1 MSQEWRKPMI
11 LLVTGSSR
19 APECAAAIEKKTH
32 EKTIVARSP
41 AKAIECLQL
50 HECDALVMDES
61 FLQTNSGAVNL
72 VLAHGGSALPIY
84 INLALHGA
92 ERVATEIVC
101 GLQRLLRERTAAMHA
116 AVNELR
122 SELRGEVTAI
132 LLNTELAMR
141 EKSLVQSTA
150 EKLGVVHE
158 IAERMRHKLDRQPPV
173 ATGAAMK
180 PRLVSKQAAM
190 PVMH

>member
-1 MSQEWRKPMI
+1 
-11 LLVTGSSR
+11 
-19 APECAAAIEKKTH
+19 
-32 EKTIVARSP
+32 
-41 AKAIECLQL
+41 
-50 HECDALVMDES
+50 MDES
-61 FLQTNSGAVNL
+61 FLQTNSGAENL

-84 INLALHGA
+84 VNLALHGA
-92 ERVATEIVC
+92 DRVATEIVC

-190 PVMH
+190 PVTH

>member
-1 MSQEWRKPMI
+1 MI

-19 APECAAAIEKKTH
+19 SHECAAAIEKKTH
-32 EKTIVARSP
+32 QKTLIAQSR

-50 HECDALVMDES
+50 HDCDAVVMDES
-61 FLQTNSGAVNL
+61 FQQVNSGAKNL

-84 INLALHGA
+84 VNLALHGA
-92 ERVATEIVC
+92 DRVATEVVC
-101 GLQRLLRERTAAMHA
+101 GLQRLVRERTAAMHA
-116 AVNELR
+116 AVNEFR

-141 EKSLVQSTA
+141 EKALIQSTA

-158 IAERMRHKLDRQPPV
+158 IAERMRRKLEVQPPAATAV
-173 ATGAAMK
+173 ALK
-180 PRLVSKQAAM
+180 PRLVGKQAAM
-190 PVMH
+190 PVTH